1 MLNVAMNEEFG
12 TILKQIIKKPKC
24 RYFFSDERVSEL
36 SKNAYYAK
44 NDANVNGEHLQIIE
58 LRDDEDKSLVF
69 KFSSKKET
77 ITDVRINEGKVQGY
91 ELISIVLPDDKKIR
105 PKLDSHELVIVM

>member
-12 TILKQIIKKPKC
+12 AILKQIIKKPKC

-44 NDANVNGEHLQIIE
+44 NDAN
-58 LRDDEDKSLVF
+58 KC
-69 KFSSKKET
+69 T
-77 ITDVRINEGKVQGY
+77 
-91 ELISIVLPDDKKIR
+91 
-105 PKLDSHELVIVM
+105 